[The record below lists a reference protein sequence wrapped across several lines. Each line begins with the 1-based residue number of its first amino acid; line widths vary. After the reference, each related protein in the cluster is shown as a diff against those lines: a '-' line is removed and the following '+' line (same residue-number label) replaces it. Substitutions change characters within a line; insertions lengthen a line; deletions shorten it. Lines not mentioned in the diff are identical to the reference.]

1 MPAALKETPVTGVH
15 QYPLK
20 TNASMRRRVLRV
32 MEQYNLSYNG
42 ALNLLLA
49 EALDARSV
57 PNE

>member
-1 MPAALKETPVTGVH
+1 MPAALKETPETGVH

-20 TNASMRRRVLRV
+20 TNAQLRRRVLRV

-42 ALNLLLA
+42 ALNLLLS

-57 PNE
+57 PIE

>member
-1 MPAALKETPVTGVH
+1 MPAALKESPETGLH

-20 TNASMRRRVLRV
+20 TNVQMRRRVLRV

-42 ALNLLLA
+42 ALNLLLG
-49 EALDARSV
+49 EALDARQI